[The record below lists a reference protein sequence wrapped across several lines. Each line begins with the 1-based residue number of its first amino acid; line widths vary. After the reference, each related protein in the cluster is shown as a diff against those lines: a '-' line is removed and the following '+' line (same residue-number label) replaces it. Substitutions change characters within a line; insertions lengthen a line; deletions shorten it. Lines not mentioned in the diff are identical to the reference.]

1 MRPILGS
8 VEASGSGDEP
18 PSPIVRGDGTVVS
31 IWFSSRV
38 PTAMEEIYQSAITL
52 AVALAIGLLVG
63 IERSWTDRDG
73 EEGSR
78 IAGLRTF
85 SLIGLLGGVAVLL
98 SREVGGWFVGV
109 AFVAVAVLSITAHV
123 LDVQEDQDLGTTTA
137 FSMMLVFV
145 LAAWAAYGAIIL
157 AMAVTVV
164 VISLLGYKPMLHTWL
179 KMISPQD
186 FFAGAK
192 LLIISLV
199 LLPLLPNQGY
209 GPWQA
214 LNPFW
219 TWLMV
224 VLISGLSFLGY
235 VGMKLVG
242 ERAGLIMTA
251 IVGALASSTAVT
263 VSLARMAKQRQRY
276 QLFASGVL
284 LASAIMFLR
293 VMIEIFVVYPGLLAK
308 MWLPL
313 SVMFAGLLAGF
324 FWLWLREGESTPEAS
339 RDIEIKNPLQLG
351 MALQFG
357 AVLAVILLLSEAMKA
372 WFGDYGIY
380 ALSVVS
386 GVMDVD
392 AITLSLAKSARQHRE
407 VDVAIVGILLACATN
422 TLVKG
427 IMFASITGSKQAI
440 RLVLFMGIAMVPGLL
455 IAVLW

>member
-1 MRPILGS
+1 M
-8 VEASGSGDEP
+8 
-18 PSPIVRGDGTVVS
+18 
-31 IWFSSRV
+31 
-38 PTAMEEIYQSAITL
+38 MESTYQSMITL

-63 IERSWTDRDG
+63 IERSWSDRDG

-98 SREVGGWFVGV
+98 SREVGAWFVGV
-109 AFVAVAVLSITAHV
+109 TFVGVAALSITAHV
-123 LDVQEDQDLGTTTA
+123 LDVQEDQDLGSTTA

-145 LAAWAAYGAIIL
+145 LAAWAAYGAVIP

-164 VISLLGYKPMLHTWL
+164 VISLLGYKPALHSWL

-186 FFAGAK
+186 FYAGAK
-192 LLIISLV
+192 LLIISVV

-224 VLISGLSFLGY
+224 VLISGLSFLGF
-235 VGMKLVG
+235 VGMKIAG

-263 VSLARMAKQRQRY
+263 ISLARLAKKLQRY
-276 QLFASGVL
+276 QLFAGGVL

-313 SVMFAGLLAGF
+313 SVMCAGLLAGF
-324 FWLWLREGESTPEAS
+324 FWLWLRRGESREEVS
-339 RDIEIKNPLQLG
+339 RDIEMKNPLQLG

-357 AVLAVILLLSEAMKA
+357 IVLAAVLLLSEAMKA

-392 AITLSLAKSARQHRE
+392 AITLSLAKSAQQQRE
-407 VDVAIVGILLACATN
+407 TDVAIVGILLACATN

-427 IMFASITGSKQAI
+427 IIFAVITGTRHVI
-440 RLVLFMGIAMVPGLL
+440 WLPFFMGFTMLPGLL

>member
-1 MRPILGS
+1 
-8 VEASGSGDEP
+8 
-18 PSPIVRGDGTVVS
+18 
-31 IWFSSRV
+31 
-38 PTAMEEIYQSAITL
+38 MEDIYQSVITL
-52 AVALAIGLLVG
+52 AVSLAIGLLVG
-63 IERSWTDRDG
+63 IERSWSDREG
-73 EEGSR
+73 EDGSR

-98 SREVGGWFVGV
+98 GREVGVWFVGV
-109 AFVAVAVLSITAHV
+109 AFVVVAALSITAHV

-145 LAAWAAYGAIIL
+145 LSAWAAYGAVVP

-164 VISLLGYKPMLHTWL
+164 VISLLGYKPVLHSWL

-192 LLIISLV
+192 LLIISVV

-235 VGMKLVG
+235 VGMKIVG

-263 VSLARMAKQRQRY
+263 VSLARLAKQRQRY
-276 QLFASGVL
+276 RLFAGGVL

-293 VMIEIFVVYPGLLAK
+293 VMIEIFVVYPGLLVR

-313 SVMFAGLLAGF
+313 SLMCAGLLAGF
-324 FWLWLREGESTPEAS
+324 VWLWLRRGRSSPDVS
-339 RDIEIKNPLQLG
+339 RDVEVRNPLQLG

-357 AVLAVILLLSEAMKA
+357 ILLAAILLLSEAMKA
-372 WFGDYGIY
+372 WFGDYGVY

-386 GVMDVD
+386 GIMDVD
-392 AITLSLAKSARQHRE
+392 AITLSLAKSARQSAQA
-407 VDVAIVGILLACATN
+407 DVAIVGILLACATN

-427 IMFASITGSKQAI
+427 IMFATITGTRQAI
-440 RLVLFMGIAMVPGLL
+440 RLPVFMGVAMLPGLL
-455 IAVLW
+455 VALLW

>member
-1 MRPILGS
+1 M
-8 VEASGSGDEP
+8 E
-18 PSPIVRGDGTVVS
+18 GT
-31 IWFSSRV
+31 
-38 PTAMEEIYQSAITL
+38 YQSMITL

-63 IERSWTDRDG
+63 IERSWSDRDG
-73 EEGSR
+73 EEGSH

-85 SLIGLLGGVAVLL
+85 CLIGLLGGVAVLL
-98 SREVGGWFVGV
+98 SREVGTWFVGV
-109 AFVAVAVLSITAHV
+109 AFAGVAALSITAHV
-123 LDVQEDQDLGTTTA
+123 LDVQEDQDLGSTTA

-145 LAAWAAYGAIIL
+145 LVAWAAYGAVIP

-164 VISLLGYKPMLHTWL
+164 VISLLGYKPVLHSWL

-186 FFAGAK
+186 FYAGAK

-224 VLISGLSFLGY
+224 VLISGLSFLGFI
-235 VGMKLVG
+235 GMKIAG

-251 IVGALASSTAVT
+251 IVGGLASSTAVSI
-263 VSLARMAKQRQRY
+263 SLARLAKKLQRY
-276 QLFASGVL
+276 HLFAGGVL
-284 LASAIMFLR
+284 LASAIMFPR
-293 VMIEIFVVYPGLLAK
+293 VMIEIFVVHPGLLAK

-313 SVMFAGLLAGF
+313 SVMCAGLLAGF
-324 FWLWLREGESTPEAS
+324 FWLWLRREESRGEVS
-339 RDIEIKNPLQLG
+339 RDVEVKNPLQLG

-357 AVLAVILLLSEAMKA
+357 LVLAAVLLLSEAMKA
-372 WFGDYGIY
+372 WFGAYGIY

-386 GVMDVD
+386 GLMDVD
-392 AITLSLAKSARQHRE
+392 AITLSLAKSAQQHRE
-407 VDVAIVGILLACATN
+407 TDVAIVGILLACATN

-427 IMFASITGSKQAI
+427 TMFAIITGTRQAI
-440 RLVLFMGIAMVPGLL
+440 WLPLFMGLAMLPGLL
-455 IAVLW
+455 VAVFW

>member
-1 MRPILGS
+1 
-8 VEASGSGDEP
+8 
-18 PSPIVRGDGTVVS
+18 
-31 IWFSSRV
+31 
-38 PTAMEEIYQSAITL
+38 MESTYQSMITL

-63 IERSWTDRDG
+63 IERSWSDRDG
-73 EEGSR
+73 QEGSR
-78 IAGLRTF
+78 IAGVRTF
-85 SLIGLLGGVAVLL
+85 SLIGLLGGVAVLM
-98 SREVGGWFVGV
+98 SREVGAWFVGV
-109 AFVAVAVLSITAHV
+109 AFVVVAALSITAHV
-123 LDVQEDQDLGTTTA
+123 LDVQEDQDLGSTTA
-137 FSMMLVFV
+137 FSMMLVFM
-145 LAAWAAYGAIIL
+145 LAAWAAYDAVIP

-164 VISLLGYKPMLHTWL
+164 VISLLGYKPLLHSWL
-179 KMISPQD
+179 KMISPRD
-186 FFAGAK
+186 FYAGSK

-224 VLISGLSFLGY
+224 VLISGMSFLGF
-235 VGMKLVG
+235 VGMKIAG

-263 VSLARMAKQRQRY
+263 VSLARLAKRVQRY
-276 QLFASGVL
+276 RLFAGGVL

-313 SVMFAGLLAGF
+313 SVMCAGLLVGF
-324 FWLWLREGESTPEAS
+324 LWLWLRREEERGDAS
-339 RDIEIKNPLQLG
+339 RDIEVQNPLQLG

-357 AVLAVILLLSEAMKA
+357 IVLAAVLLLSEAMKA

-380 ALSVVS
+380 ALSVIS

-392 AITLSLAKSARQHRE
+392 AITLSLAKSAQQQRE
-407 VDVAIVGILLACATN
+407 TDVATVGILLACATN
-422 TLVKG
+422 TMVKG
-427 IMFASITGSKQAI
+427 LMFAIITGARQAI
-440 RLVLFMGIAMVPGLL
+440 WLPFFMGFAMLPGLL

>member
-1 MRPILGS
+1 
-8 VEASGSGDEP
+8 
-18 PSPIVRGDGTVVS
+18 
-31 IWFSSRV
+31 
-38 PTAMEEIYQSAITL
+38 MEDTYQSMITL

-63 IERSWTDRDG
+63 IERSWSDRDG

-98 SREVGGWFVGV
+98 SREVGTWFIGV
-109 AFVAVAVLSITAHV
+109 AFAAVGALSITAHV
-123 LDVQEDQDLGTTTA
+123 LDVQEDQDLGSTTA

-145 LAAWAAYGAIIL
+145 LAAWASHGAVIP

-164 VISLLGYKPMLHTWL
+164 VISLLGYKPVLHSWL
-179 KMISPQD
+179 KMISSQD
-186 FFAGAK
+186 FYAGAK
-192 LLIISLV
+192 LLIISVV

-224 VLISGLSFLGY
+224 VLISGLSFLGFI
-235 VGMKLVG
+235 GMKIAG
-242 ERAGLIMTA
+242 ERAGLILTA

-263 VSLARMAKQRQRY
+263 VSLARLAKKMQRFH
-276 QLFASGVL
+276 LFAGGVL

-293 VMIEIFVVYPGLLAK
+293 VMIEISVVYSGLLAQ

-313 SVMFAGLLAGF
+313 SAMCAGLLVGF
-324 FWLWLREGESTPEAS
+324 FWLWLRREDWSEGAN
-339 RDIEIKNPLQLG
+339 RDIVVKNPLQLG

-357 AVLAVILLLSEAMKA
+357 LALAGVLLLAEAMKD

-392 AITLSLAKSARQHRE
+392 AITLSLAKSARQHSE
-407 VDVAIVGILLACATN
+407 IDVAIIGILLACATN

-427 IMFASITGSKQAI
+427 IMFAIITGTRKA
-440 RLVLFMGIAMVPGLL
+440 VLLPVFMGLAMLPGLFVAM
-455 IAVLW
+455 IW

>member
-1 MRPILGS
+1 M
-8 VEASGSGDEP
+8 AD
-18 PSPIVRGDGTVVS
+18 
-31 IWFSSRV
+31 
-38 PTAMEEIYQSAITL
+38 IYQNVISL

-63 IERSWTDRDG
+63 IERSWSDRDG

-98 SREVGGWFVGV
+98 SREVGAWFVGV
-109 AFVAVAVLSITAHV
+109 AFVMVAALSITAHV
-123 LDVQEDQDLGTTTA
+123 LDVQEDQDLGSTTA

-145 LAAWAAYGAIIL
+145 LAAWAAYGAVIP

-164 VISLLGYKPMLHTWL
+164 VISLLGYKPVLHSWL

-186 FFAGAK
+186 FYAGAK
-192 LLIISLV
+192 LLIISVV

-224 VLISGLSFLGY
+224 VLISALSFLGF
-235 VGMKLVG
+235 VGMKIAG
-242 ERAGLIMTA
+242 ERAGLVMTA

-263 VSLARMAKQRQRY
+263 ISLARLAKKLQRY
-276 QLFASGVL
+276 HLFAGGVL
-284 LASAIMFLR
+284 LASAIMFPR
-293 VMIEIFVVYPGLLAK
+293 VMVEIFIVYPALLAK

-313 SVMFAGLLAGF
+313 SVMCAGLLAGF
-324 FWLWLREGESTPEAS
+324 LWVWLRRENGRGEES
-339 RDIEIKNPLQLG
+339 RDIEVKNPLQLG

-357 AVLAVILLLSEAMKA
+357 AVLAAVLLLSEAMKA

-392 AITLSLAKSARQHRE
+392 AITLSLAKSAQQHQE
-407 VDVAIVGILLACATN
+407 FDVAVIGILLACATN

-427 IMFASITGSKQAI
+427 IMFAIITGTRQAI
-440 RLVLFMGIAMVPGLL
+440 RLPLFMGCVMLPGLL
-455 IAVLW
+455 IALF

>member
-1 MRPILGS
+1 
-8 VEASGSGDEP
+8 
-18 PSPIVRGDGTVVS
+18 
-31 IWFSSRV
+31 
-38 PTAMEEIYQSAITL
+38 MEDTYQSAITML
-52 AVALAIGLLVG
+52 VSLAIGLLVG
-63 IERSWTDRDG
+63 IERSWSDRDG
-73 EEGSR
+73 EDGKR

-98 SREVGGWFVGV
+98 SREVGSW
-109 AFVAVAVLSITAHV
+109 FVAVAFVVVAALSITAHV

-145 LAAWAAYGAIIL
+145 LAAWAAYGAVIP

-164 VISLLGYKPMLHTWL
+164 VITLLGYKPLLHSWL

-192 LLIISLV
+192 LLIISVV

-224 VLISGLSFLGY
+224 VLISALSFLGY
-235 VGMKLVG
+235 VGMKIVG

-263 VSLARMAKQRQRY
+263 VSLARLAKQRQRY
-276 QLFASGVL
+276 HLFASGVL

-293 VMIEIFVVYPGLLAK
+293 VMIEIFVVYPGLLAE

-313 SVMFAGLLAGF
+313 SVMCAGLLAGF
-324 FWLWLREGESTPEAS
+324 LWLWLRRERSKPEVS
-339 RDIEIKNPLQLG
+339 RDIEVRNPLQLG

-357 AVLAVILLLSEAMKA
+357 ALLAAILLLSEAMKA

-392 AITLSLAKSARQHRE
+392 AITLSLARSAQQHLESE
-407 VDVAIVGILLACATN
+407 VAVIGILLACATN
-422 TLVKG
+422 TLAKG
-427 IMFASITGSKQAI
+427 IMFAGITGIRQAI
-440 RLVLFMGIAMVPGLL
+440 RLPLFMGVAMLPGLL